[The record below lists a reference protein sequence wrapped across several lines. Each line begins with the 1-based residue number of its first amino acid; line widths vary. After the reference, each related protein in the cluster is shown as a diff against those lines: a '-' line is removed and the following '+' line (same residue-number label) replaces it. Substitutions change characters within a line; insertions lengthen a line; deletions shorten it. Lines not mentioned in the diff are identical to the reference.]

1 MGKVN
6 GKKVYLNSVLK
17 ILMGIFT
24 AISIIAISTII
35 ALNLRFIYK
44 FIIDKYDLVNIT
56 GVSGENLMND
66 YSGLINYLQNPFI
79 EQLRFKNFAMSPYGE
94 IHFYEVKRIFIS
106 LIIIALIFIIG
117 NFIYVIACK
126 IKGYKYF
133 GRRII
138 GNLNSGSNILI
149 MFFIILVAAYIIDFS
164 KAFIIFHKIFFKND
178 YWVFDENMDPI
189 INALPEDLFMIY
201 GAIILGIIIISSIT
215 IKVINKKYLNEQL
228 SEIKF

>member
-149 MFFIILVAAYIIDFS
+149 MFFIILVTAYIIDFS
-164 KAFIIFHKIFFKND
+164 KAFIIFHNIFFKND

-189 INALPEDLFMIY
+189 INALPEELFMIY
-201 GAIILGIIIISSIT
+201 GAIILGIIIIISIT
-215 IKVINKKYLNEQL
+215 IKVINKKYIN
-228 SEIKF
+228 

>member
-56 GVSGENLMND
+56 GVSGKNLMND

-106 LIIIALIFIIG
+106 LIIIALIFIIV
-117 NFIYVIACK
+117 NLVYAIVCK
-126 IKGYKYF
+126 VKNNKHF
-133 GRRII
+133 MRKII
-138 GNLNSGSNILI
+138 INLNSGSNILI
-149 MFFIILVAAYIIDFS
+149 VFFIVLVSAYIIDFS

-215 IKVINKKYLNEQL
+215 IKVINKKCINDKVSRY
-228 SEIKF
+228 

>member
-126 IKGYKYF
+126 IKD
-133 GRRII
+133 I
-138 GNLNSGSNILI
+138 NILVEE
-149 MFFIILVAAYIIDFS
+149 L
-164 KAFIIFHKIFFKND
+164 
-178 YWVFDENMDPI
+178 
-189 INALPEDLFMIY
+189 
-201 GAIILGIIIISSIT
+201 
-215 IKVINKKYLNEQL
+215 
-228 SEIKF
+228 

>member
-1 MGKVN
+1 MRKVN
-6 GKKVYLNSVLK
+6 GEKVYLNSVLK
-17 ILMGIFT
+17 ILMSIFT

-56 GVSGENLMND
+56 GVSVENLMID

-79 EQLRFKNFAMSPYGE
+79 GSLKFQNFPMSPYGE
-94 IHFYEVKRIFIS
+94 IHFYEVKRIFIA
-106 LIIIALIFIIG
+106 LIIISLIFIIG
-117 NFIYVIACK
+117 NLIYVIVCR

-133 GRRII
+133 SRRVI

-149 MFFIILVAAYIIDFS
+149 MFFIILVAVYIIDFS

-201 GAIILGIIIISSIT
+201 GAIILGIIIISSII
-215 IKVINKKYLNEQL
+215 IKVINKKCINDKVSRY
-228 SEIKF
+228 